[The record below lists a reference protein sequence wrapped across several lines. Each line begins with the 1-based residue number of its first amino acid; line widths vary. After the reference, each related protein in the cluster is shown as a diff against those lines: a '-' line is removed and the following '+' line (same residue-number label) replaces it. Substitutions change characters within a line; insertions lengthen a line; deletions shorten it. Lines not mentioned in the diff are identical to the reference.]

1 MRPGVHI
8 INKQLFEFECEQKEH
23 AFSIQQKM
31 SYEVQ
36 DRIAK
41 AIDRVCCELADNEV
55 NYQIPLLEIDLGE
68 ISFDRLEEEIVPAF
82 EKAFYEKLSGI
93 ATLESAKGFVK
104 VPKQESSLAVAK
116 TFLLTGRL
124 PWYVGKPGSN
134 LLADLFSVLF
144 AENREALKRLILSN
158 LSSQRFIERL
168 ASQVDDD
175 HLNDIIDLLEIN
187 PELLLFIEKSVFEL
201 IDQDLKDDR
210 IQVRRIALE
219 FTLKLI
225 SVEFKFTAVEEFIE
239 QIKKLL
245 DGKGMLSERIQE
257 QKALH
262 AIQTPEQMLQLFK
275 KETVRVE
282 EFKRIHSDNM
292 QKEDEPV
299 EASKFYISNAG
310 LVLIANFLPL
320 FFNELQLLENGA
332 FTSKQ
337 NQVRAVFLLNYLCT
351 AVETVPEYILPLN
364 KILCGLGLEEPLPS
378 MIALNEREK
387 NECHDLIGEII
398 RNWQKLG
405 NTSVDAFRDSFL
417 NRDGILSFENN
428 GWKLQVERKGYDILL
443 ESLPWSFVLIKL
455 GWMDEIITTE
465 W

>member
-1 MRPGVHI
+1 
-8 INKQLFEFECEQKEH
+8 
-23 AFSIQQKM
+23 
-31 SYEVQ
+31 
-36 DRIAK
+36 
-41 AIDRVCCELADNEV
+41 
-55 NYQIPLLEIDLGE
+55 
-68 ISFDRLEEEIVPAF
+68 
-82 EKAFYEKLSGI
+82 
-93 ATLESAKGFVK
+93 
-104 VPKQESSLAVAK
+104 
-116 TFLLTGRL
+116 
-124 PWYVGKPGSN
+124 
-134 LLADLFSVLF
+134 
-144 AENREALKRLILSN
+144 
-158 LSSQRFIERL
+158 
-168 ASQVDDD
+168 
-175 HLNDIIDLLEIN
+175 
-187 PELLLFIEKSVFEL
+187 
-201 IDQDLKDDR
+201 
-210 IQVRRIALE
+210 
-219 FTLKLI
+219 
-225 SVEFKFTAVEEFIE
+225 
-239 QIKKLL
+239 
-245 DGKGMLSERIQE
+245 
-257 QKALH
+257 
-262 AIQTPEQMLQLFK
+262 MLQLFK